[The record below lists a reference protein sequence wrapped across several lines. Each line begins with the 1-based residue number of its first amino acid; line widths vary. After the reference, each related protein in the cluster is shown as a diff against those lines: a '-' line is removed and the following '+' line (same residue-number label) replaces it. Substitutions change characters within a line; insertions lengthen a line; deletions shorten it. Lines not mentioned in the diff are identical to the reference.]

1 MLCCRMLEFTT
12 CLTAMRQRDP
22 KFDGLFF
29 VGVRTTG
36 IYCRPVCRVKTPME
50 KNVTFYPSAAA
61 AEQAGYRPC
70 LRCRPETAPFSPAWN
85 GTRTTADRAMRLI
98 ADGALDSGTVTEL
111 ADRLGIGPRHLS
123 RLLHEH
129 IGASP
134 KQIAQTL
141 RIQRAKRLL
150 DQTDMTMA
158 DIALEAGF
166 GSTRQFN
173 AAFNKLYGRAP
184 SSFRKK
190 RSAPKRPAANRQHTA
205 SRAHPM
211 PAH

>member
-1 MLCCRMLEFTT
+1 MLDFPT
-12 CLTAMRQRDP
+12 CLKAMRQRDAA
-22 KFDGLFF
+22 FDGVFF
-29 VGVRTTG
+29 IGVRTTG

-50 KNVTFYPSAAA
+50 KNVTFHPSAAA
-61 AEQAGYRPC
+61 AEQAGFRPC

-98 ADGALDSGTVTEL
+98 AQGALNNGSVEEL
-111 ADRLGIGPRHLS
+111 ADRLGIGARHLS
-123 RLLHEH
+123 RLLQEH

-141 RIQRAKRLL
+141 RIHKAKRLL
-150 DQTDMTMA
+150 DQTDLSMA
-158 DIALEAGF
+158 DIAVEAGF
-166 GSTRQFN
+166 GSTRRFN

-190 RSAPKRPAANRQHTA
+190 KPASRQAARSRRSALLDQISAPVV
-205 SRAHPM
+205 
-211 PAH
+211 